1 MNPNELLGITGR
13 WTRVRTTKLASRNIN
28 LSLACFS
35 GENVSFAGAG
45 VILGED
51 EVLLG
56 ACTPL
61 DVAFVRPVS
70 GFGLSRAHG
79 LGVFL

>member
-1 MNPNELLGITGR
+1 MNFGTSGR
-13 WTRVRTTKLASRNIN
+13 WARVRTTQLASRNIS
-28 LSLACFS
+28 LSFACFS
-35 GENVSFAGAG
+35 GENVSFTGAG
-45 VILGED
+45 VVLGED

-61 DVAFVRPVS
+61 EVVFVRPVS